1 MVTYQIRELKRP
13 VQPWVMFEIR
23 DEHGGVRESLRI
35 IGGESNTVEYWTVDD
50 TGSSK
55 VVQFDGELLLM

>member
-1 MVTYQIRELKRP
+1 M
-13 VQPWVMFEIR
+13 QPWVMFEIR